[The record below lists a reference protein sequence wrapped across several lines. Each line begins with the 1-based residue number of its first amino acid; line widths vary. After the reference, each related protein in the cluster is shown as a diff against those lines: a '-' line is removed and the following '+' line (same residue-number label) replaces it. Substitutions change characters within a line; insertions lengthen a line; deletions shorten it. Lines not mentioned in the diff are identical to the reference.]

1 MIPPGIRIKKQLV
14 FIPTTENF
22 YIKWDSILYEAE
34 RKLVELLLVESEK
47 VVAKIEIDIN
57 NQLNEKYSTDTS
69 KKREELERRSQN
81 YRRELRKCR
90 RNKWKKIK
98 TKYQKS
104 DRSRIQKVPQTAEQN
119 PNKVKTPSK
128 NTEELKLTSGI
139 ENHVNCVSFYENKA
153 LKLEKQEQM
162 SIDNM
167 WITDNREERK
177 KKRSYAEVTRN
188 REEVKVNDSGEE
200 KSWSNQQQVNILG
213 NDKFGNVN
221 FSEIYQDLLKDEKS
235 NSSRIVSPPKICV
248 NTSSSCNNSNQ
259 AKSINT
265 SVFLDSQDQDI
276 LKILEE
282 LQFTGEDGT
291 TLHNNISSNCV
302 YESIIEGHF
311 CSDALFNLSRRILTE
326 TEIKVLE
333 KGLNFAPIQN
343 KINEPELRTDFNKF
357 CRRMR
362 TKWYFKDEP
371 TKEFS
376 NIQRFLP
383 NLLGRHLMD
392 T

>member
-1 MIPPGIRIKKQLV
+1 M
-14 FIPTTENF
+14 
-22 YIKWDSILYEAE
+22 
-34 RKLVELLLVESEK
+34 
-47 VVAKIEIDIN
+47 
-57 NQLNEKYSTDTS
+57 
-69 KKREELERRSQN
+69 
-81 YRRELRKCR
+81 
-90 RNKWKKIK
+90 
-98 TKYQKS
+98 
-104 DRSRIQKVPQTAEQN
+104 
-119 PNKVKTPSK
+119 
-128 NTEELKLTSGI
+128 
-139 ENHVNCVSFYENKA
+139 
-153 LKLEKQEQM
+153 
-162 SIDNM
+162 
-167 WITDNREERK
+167 
-177 KKRSYAEVTRN
+177 
-188 REEVKVNDSGEE
+188 NDSGEE
-200 KSWSNQQQVNILG
+200 KTWSNQQRVNILG

-221 FSEIYQDLLKDEKS
+221 FSDIYQDLLRDEKS

-282 LQFTGEDGT
+282 LQFTAEDET

-302 YESIIEGHF
+302 YESRIEGHF
-311 CSDALFNLSRRILTE
+311 CSDAVFNLSRRILTE

-343 KINEPELRTDFNKF
+343 KINEPELRTDFNEF

-376 NIQRFLP
+376 NIPAFSPKSTWMPPNGHP
-383 NLLGRHLMD
+383 NLEVYLSYIENEVFKIPKEQLGYSNLSKLEWEAIR
-392 T
+392 